1 MVMSEFSVKSHVANF
16 VFFRPPSMDRR
27 YAPVAKHALA
37 LLLVFALLH
46 CAVAV
51 SRDDIID
58 TNFKLEVLTYE
69 DTPAFLERLR
79 VTGEPVLLKGTPA
92 QTKWNAMKSWVP
104 HGKSPSRF
112 YLSEQSSARLGV
124 KRHNSPKFP
133 IGCCELKP
141 MTQKEFWIEMVG
153 LPDDEFMYLNAEIG
167 LLDPSI
173 RADAAPQ
180 FFSSQ
185 STRLGKVITNVWM
198 GSKGSTAAV
207 HHDPFDNFFVQIYGS
222 KRFTLFPPE
231 VQHALYVYPKT
242 HPASRQ
248 AQVNINKLY
257 GEDGV
262 STDSPIVSTE
272 LAKFPLLAE
281 PIMLGAG
288 IEIVVNPG
296 DVLYLPPF
304 WFHQVES
311 LDTAISI
318 NTWFNSPYVEKMDKA
333 WDEALPFAAD
343 WSDEGFALGA
353 KELISQVIQ
362 QVLGDPKD
370 SAADKKALMRDFV
383 QSLVNSRFK
392 PLYGPTST
400 AKSDILKGIKTLNDP
415 HLRVHLKEQEQLDQ
429 NSYISEEGVLDLESI
444 CSMDSQQIFKDD
456 PTLGPQFTKAV
467 AAISRHF
474 QVSDAALG
482 LQMIHLN
489 DFVEDIIG
497 QVVGDKSVYHFLV
510 HCLLSEPEDFSS

>member
-1 MVMSEFSVKSHVANF
+1 
-16 VFFRPPSMDRR
+16 
-27 YAPVAKHALA
+27 
-37 LLLVFALLH
+37 
-46 CAVAV
+46 
-51 SRDDIID
+51 
-58 TNFKLEVLTYE
+58 
-69 DTPAFLERLR
+69 
-79 VTGEPVLLKGTPA
+79 
-92 QTKWNAMKSWVP
+92 MKAWVP

-112 YLSEQSSARLGV
+112 YLSEHSTARIGV

-141 MTQKEFWIEMVG
+141 MTQKEFWIEMTN
-153 LPDDEFMYLNAEIG
+153 LPEGEFMYFNAEIG
-167 LLDPSI
+167 LLDASL
-173 RADAAPQ
+173 RGDAAPQ

-185 STRLGKVITNVWM
+185 SARLGKVITNVWM

-248 AQVNINKLY
+248 AQVNLNKLY

-262 STDSPIVSTE
+262 STDSPIPAAE
-272 LAKFPLLAE
+272 LIKFPYLKE

-288 IEIVVNPG
+288 MEIIVKPG

-311 LDTAISI
+311 LENAVSI
-318 NTWFNSPYVEKMDKA
+318 NTWFNSPYVEEMDKA
-333 WDEALPFAAD
+333 WSENLPFAPD

-353 KELISQVIQ
+353 KEFISQVILR
-362 QVLGDPKD
+362 VLGDPTD
-370 SAADKKALMRDFV
+370 SPLVKKELVRDFV
-383 QSLVNSRFK
+383 ENLVSSRFK
-392 PLYGPTST
+392 PLYGDTST
-400 AKSDILKGIKTLNDP
+400 IKSDILKGIKTLNDP
-415 HLRVHLKEQEQLDQ
+415 HLRVHMKEQEALDSE
-429 NSYISEEGVLDLESI
+429 SYVSEEAIQELQSI
-444 CSMDSQQIFKDD
+444 CSMDSNQIFKEDSS
-456 PTLGPQFTKAV
+456 LRPQFDKQV
-467 AAISRHF
+467 AAIARHF
-474 QVSDAALG
+474 QNPEAAPG

-497 QVVGDKSVYHFLV
+497 QVVGDKSVYHFLMN
-510 HCLLSEPEDFSS
+510 CMLAENGDSSA